1 MIDRAY
7 ASTRC
12 GMNHVQ
18 GQLWVWAMVD
28 VFWSSCALDWTKSIC
43 SKLQDSIGC
52 YAYVG
57 STSFLLIG
65 CLSFTTKNCQ
75 VPGLSFIVKAFLWFS
90 VCTHVSFNITR
101 FGKWTTDCSKT
112 KLITLLYYNN
122 NFNFLIRKMIEDYR
136 LNIS

>member
-1 MIDRAY
+1 MHPHAVAWTTFKVSYEYELWLTFFDRVAHSTEQKVY
-7 ASTRC
+7 ARSFKIASR
-12 GMNHVQ
+12 
-18 GQLWVWAMVD
+18 
-28 VFWSSCALDWTKSIC
+28 SI
-43 SKLQDSIGC
+43 C

-90 VCTHVSFNITR
+90 VCTHVSFSITR

-112 KLITLLYYNN
+112 KNIMLLYYNN